1 MMTFQSI
8 VGDVLDPR
16 GGIIAS
22 IENRSRHAVHNILN
36 YQMQKTRAL

>member
-1 MMTFQSI
+1 MMTFPSI

-16 GGIIAS
+16 RRIIAS
-22 IENRSRHAVHNILN
+22 IENRSRDAVEYILN

>member
-8 VGDVLDPR
+8 VGDVLHPR

-22 IENRSRHAVHNILN
+22 IENRSRDAVEYILN
-36 YQMQKTRAL
+36 YQMQKIRAL